1 MISERVGF
9 RASIGYKVRNVV
21 SNQIFES
28 QRGRWWDTNYADTNS
43 TTHTD
48 TKSHPESLW
57 ESEAN
62 LKLRNTKWVY
72 QDIL

>member
-28 QRGRWWDTNYADTNS
+28 QRGRWWDTTNTTNADTNS

-48 TKSHPESLW
+48 TTNDTITPNQSQ
-57 ESEAN
+57 SERPWDYF
-62 LKLRNTKWVY
+62 L
-72 QDIL
+72 